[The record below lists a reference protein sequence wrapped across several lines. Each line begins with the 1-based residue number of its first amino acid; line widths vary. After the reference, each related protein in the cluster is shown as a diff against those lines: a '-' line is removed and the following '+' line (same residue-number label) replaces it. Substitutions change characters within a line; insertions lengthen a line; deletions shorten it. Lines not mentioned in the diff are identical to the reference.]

1 MSKLLKR
8 LDAHFVAVA
17 AAGVAGV
24 GATQSADAAIVHSGI
39 VNINVPS
46 TTSGIYL
53 NVVTGVSAT
62 TPAGSVGW
70 DLNPWS
76 SSGLSVWTNN
86 GANPAASDGTVIN
99 AAGGSSATLTD
110 NLPAGFIIDGTSTYG
125 RTAGSEV
132 SGPTALLVNSS
143 NNIVGFRFWNEAG
156 SSIHFGWVRFS
167 TGTTLGAQ
175 PRAVVEY
182 AYESTPN
189 TGIAAGAIPT
199 PGSLALLAVGALGL
213 AGRRRR

>member
-39 VNINVPS
+39 INLNVPS
-46 TTSGIYL
+46 TTAGIYL

-62 TPAGSVGW
+62 APAGAPGW

-76 SSGLSVWTNN
+76 GSALNVWTNN
-86 GANPAASDGTVIN
+86 AGNPANSDGVVIN

-110 NLPAGFIIDGTSTYG
+110 NLPLGFIIDGTSTYG
-125 RTAGSEV
+125 RTSSSETT
-132 SGPTALLVNSS
+132 GATALLVNSS

-167 TGTTLGAQ
+167 TGTSLGAQ
-175 PRAVVEY
+175 PRSIVEY
-182 AYESTPN
+182 AYESTAN